1 MSRSSPE
8 TETLPSSAEPIGEL
22 VQFFRGEG
30 YSRFGWDGDSR
41 GWSPERTAIEAMRTF
56 MQREQAAFDLGFRAA
71 GGSCPL
77 PPSVEALFQSWQRG
91 HAQTPAVLEAL
102 TLAEDVLSRRPFSS
116 GIWPNGMHPQE
127 GIEKIRAALAMAQAL
142 EVTDEMLERATAAFY
157 EQQEGPI
164 NFTAGMR
171 AAITAALSVS
181 STDRE
186 GK

>member
-1 MSRSSPE
+1 MSRSSPV
-8 TETLPSSAEPIGEL
+8 TESLRAELSHAICRPNDTKGVVTLSKQLDAVVAIFE
-22 VQFFRGEG
+22 
-30 YSRFGWDGDSR
+30 RF
-41 GWSPERTAIEAMRTF
+41 
-56 MQREQAAFDLGFRAA
+56 
-71 GGSCPL
+71 
-77 PPSVEALFQSWQRG
+77 AL
-91 HAQTPAVLEAL
+91 AQTPAVLEAL

-181 STDRE
+181 STVRTCDHDWKIWPETDGHSQRCMKCGAYRDTPTSSPE
-186 GK
+186 RK